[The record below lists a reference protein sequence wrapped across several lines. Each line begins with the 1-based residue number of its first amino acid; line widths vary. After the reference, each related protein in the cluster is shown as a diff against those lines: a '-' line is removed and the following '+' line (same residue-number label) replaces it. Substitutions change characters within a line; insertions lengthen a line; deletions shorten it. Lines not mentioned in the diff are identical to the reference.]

1 MSMSGIFLS
10 LGSNLGDRGQNLQ
23 EALVALEKWGIKI
36 IRTSSIYETEP
47 IGNHDQPMFLNMV
60 VQIETEKSPQDL
72 LMIIHS
78 IERANGRVR
87 TSEQWGPRTLDIDLL
102 LYGDEMLEQPDLKI
116 PHPHL
121 QERKFVLVPLNE
133 IAPDFVHPVLKK
145 TVRQLLESCDDTSR
159 INLSF

>member
-1 MSMSGIFLS
+1 MSGIFLS